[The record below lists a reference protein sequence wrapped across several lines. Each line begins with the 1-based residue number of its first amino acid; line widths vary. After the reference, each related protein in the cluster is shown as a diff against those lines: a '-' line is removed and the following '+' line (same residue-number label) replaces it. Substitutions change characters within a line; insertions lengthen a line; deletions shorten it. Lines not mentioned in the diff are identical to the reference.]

1 MIERAKVNA
10 MNTTREMVTDRLTC
24 PSPVII
30 DYENRMLYWT
40 DYCSFTIVSM
50 ALDGGEEFMIRGADI
65 FFCEAMALLNNTLY
79 WIQNA
84 PVGIFSTSKMGGEEA
99 VMVYS
104 GTWDNP
110 FQDIKVVHSSR
121 QLMHP
126 GIAPLESR
134 QA

>member
-10 MNTTREMVTDRLTC
+10 MNTTREMVTESLMC
-24 PSPVII
+24 PTPVII
-30 DYENRMLYWT
+30 DHENRMLYWT
-40 DYCSFTIVSM
+40 DYCSYTIMSM
-50 ALDGGEEFMIRGADI
+50 ALDGGEEFMIQGGDI
-65 FFCEAMALLNNTLY
+65 FFCEAMTLLNNTLY
-79 WIQNA
+79 WIQNV

-99 VMVYS
+99 VTVYS

-121 QLMHP
+121 QPMQP
-126 GIAPLESR
+126 GIAPPESR